1 MTARVGDLVLVQ
13 RFVPHRG
20 EEPAVGQVSRQTDV
34 MSEVVTEVGILM
46 VKTYRL
52 LVVQPGHA
60 EEHTHRASGV
70 HK

>member
-1 MTARVGDLVLVQ
+1 MRARVGDLVLVQ
-13 RFVPHRG
+13 HVLHRG
-20 EEPAVGQVSRQTDV
+20 DELAVGQVSRQTDV
-34 MSEVVTEVGILM
+34 MSEVVTGGGILM

-60 EEHTHRASGV
+60 EEHTHRAAGV